1 MAICASFPAAAN
13 FTGSCRTGKRMQADG
28 LKQMSQ
34 TADSVRPTR
43 RRFRIMGLLFVTV
56 VINYLD
62 RSNISIAAP
71 SMVTEFRLDPVQLGL
86 VFSAFSWTYTP
97 FQLPGGWLVD
107 RIHPRILYPVA
118 IMLWSLA
125 TLSLGLANGLVVLIA
140 LRMAVGF
147 FEVPTFLINNR
158 IATTWFG
165 EKERATCIAVYTAAE
180 SVGLAFL
187 TPGLVWLK
195 IEFGWPSV
203 FFVTGTLGLLWSF
216 AFFRSYRDPADYP
229 GVNAAEIEQI
239 AESGGV
245 PDLTRR
251 SADRR
256 AAGGG
261 SLWRDL
267 AIVLGRRKLW
277 GIYFGHFVW
286 GTVGTFFR
294 SWFPTYLVTYRHF
307 TFIKAGFYVSLP
319 FLAVFL
325 GVLFSGV
332 ISDLLVRRGFSLTFA
347 RKAPIIGGLIFSTS
361 IVGANYVD
369 SEPLIILFLTFAFFC
384 NGVAS
389 IHWSLVSATAPER
402 LIGLTSSVFNFMG
415 GLAGILSPIVIGLLL
430 RAGDFRLPLV
440 FIAVIELLGV
450 CSYIFVVGKLERV
463 RG

>member
-1 MAICASFPAAAN
+1 MRATN
-13 FTGSCRTGKRMQADG
+13 
-28 LKQMSQ
+28 
-34 TADSVRPTR
+34 

-56 VINYLD
+56 TINYLD

-71 SMVTEFRLDPVQLGL
+71 SIAADFHIDPVQMGL

-107 RIHPRILYPVA
+107 RVSPRVLYPIA

-125 TLSLGLANGLVVLIA
+125 TLSLGLANGLVMLIA

-187 TPGLVWLK
+187 TPVLAWMKV
-195 IEFGWPSV
+195 EYGWPAVFIFTGSLGVAWSFV
-203 FFVTGTLGLLWSF
+203 FFQT
-216 AFFRSYRDPADYP
+216 YRDPADDRR
-229 GVNAAEIEQI
+229 VNAAEIAHI
-239 AESGGV
+239 AESGGL
-245 PDLTRR
+245 PDLTN
-251 SADRR
+251 R
-256 AAGGG
+256 AAGSGN
-261 SLWRDL
+261 LWRDL
-267 AIVLGRRKLW
+267 GIVLGRRKLW

-286 GTVGTFFR
+286 GVVGTFFR
-294 SWFPTYLVTYRHF
+294 TWFPTYLVTYRHF
-307 TFIKAGFYVSLP
+307 TFIKAGFYVSPP

-325 GVLFSGV
+325 GVLFSGTV
-332 ISDLLVRRGFSLTFA
+332 SDYLVRRGCSLTFS
-347 RKAPIIGGLIFSTS
+347 RKAPIIGGLICATT

-369 SEPLIILFLTFAFFC
+369 SQPLIIAFLTFAFFA

-415 GLAGILSPIVIGLLL
+415 GLAGVLSPIIVGFLLKG
-430 RAGDFRLPLV
+430 GDFRTPLT
-440 FIAVIELLGV
+440 FIAIIEVLGV
-450 CSYIFVVGKLERV
+450 LSYIFVVGKLERV
-463 RG
+463 RE

>member
-1 MAICASFPAAAN
+1 
-13 FTGSCRTGKRMQADG
+13 MQPSLAMHTDG
-28 LKQMSQ
+28 A
-34 TADSVRPTR
+34 TAPTNR
-43 RRFRIMGLLFVTV
+43 RYRIMGLLFVTV

-62 RSNISIAAP
+62 RSNVSIAAP
-71 SMVTEFRLDPVQLGL
+71 SIVSDFHLDPVQLGL
-86 VFSAFSWTYTP
+86 VFSAFAWTYTP

-107 RIHPRILYPVA
+107 RVRPRVLYPII
-118 IMLWSLA
+118 IMLWSFA
-125 TLSLGLANGLVVLIA
+125 SLSLGLANGLVVLIA

-165 EKERATCIAVYTAAE
+165 EKERASCIAVYTAAE

-187 TPGLVWLK
+187 TPVLAWLK
-195 IEFGWPSV
+195 VEYGWPSV
-203 FFVTGTLGLLWSF
+203 FFFTGALGLVWSVI
-216 AFFRSYRDPADYP
+216 FFRTYRDPTDDP
-229 GVNAAEIEQI
+229 GINTAELNYI
-239 AESGGV
+239 ASSGGI
-245 PDLTRR
+245 PDLTQR
-251 SADRR
+251 AATRR
-256 AAGGG
+256 ATAPG
-261 SLWRDL
+261 SLWRDFG
-267 AIVLGRRKLW
+267 IVLGRRKLW

-286 GTVGTFFR
+286 GTVGTFFT

-319 FLAVFL
+319 FLAVFF
-325 GVLFSGV
+325 GVLCSGT

-347 RKAPIIGGLIFSTS
+347 RKTPIIAGLICSTS

-369 SEPLIILFLTFAFFC
+369 SEPLIIMFLTFAFFC

-402 LIGLTSSVFNFMG
+402 LIGLTSSVFNFVG
-415 GLAGILSPIVIGLLL
+415 GLAGIMSPIIIGFLL

-440 FIAVIELLGV
+440 FIACIEALGV

-463 RG
+463 PE

>member
-1 MAICASFPAAAN
+1 MPANGLAQVEHATRTMA
-13 FTGSCRTGKRMQADG
+13 
-28 LKQMSQ
+28 
-34 TADSVRPTR
+34 PTN

-71 SMVTEFRLDPVQLGL
+71 SLASDFHLDPVQLGL

-107 RIHPRILYPVA
+107 RVHPRILYPVT

-125 TLSLGLANGLVVLIA
+125 TLSLGLANGLVMLIA

-187 TPGLVWLK
+187 TPVLVWLK
-195 IEFGWPSV
+195 LEFGWPSV
-203 FFVTGTLGLLWSF
+203 FFVTGTLGLFWSF
-216 AFFRSYRDPADYP
+216 VFFHSYRDPAEHP
-229 GVNAAEIEQI
+229 QVNAAEIRKI
-239 AESGGV
+239 ADSGGI
-245 PDLTRR
+245 PDLSRR
-251 SADRR
+251 SAAHR
-256 AAGGG
+256 AANKG
-261 SLWRDL
+261 SLLRDL
-267 AIVLGRRKLW
+267 GVVLGRRKLW

-294 SWFPTYLVTYRHF
+294 TWFPTYLVTYRHF
-307 TFIKAGFYVSLP
+307 TFIKAGFYISLP
-319 FLAVFL
+319 FLAVFV
-325 GVLFSGV
+325 GVLVSGAV
-332 ISDLLVRRGFSLTFA
+332 SDLLVRRGFSLTFA

-402 LIGLTSSVFNFMG
+402 LIGLTSSMFNFMG
-415 GLAGILSPIVIGLLL
+415 GLAGILSPIVIGFLL

-440 FIAVIELLGV
+440 FIAVIEAMGV
-450 CSYIFVVGKLERV
+450 FSYIFVVGKLERV
-463 RG
+463 RD

>member
-1 MAICASFPAAAN
+1 MPANGLTQATIASEI
-13 FTGSCRTGKRMQADG
+13 T
-28 LKQMSQ
+28 
-34 TADSVRPTR
+34 PTN
-43 RRFRIMGLLFVTV
+43 RRFFIMGLLFVTV

-71 SMVTEFRLDPVQLGL
+71 SLASEFRLDPVQLGL

-107 RIHPRILYPVA
+107 RVHPRILYPVI

-125 TLSLGLANGLVVLIA
+125 TLSLGLASGLITLIA

-158 IATTWFG
+158 IATIWFG

-187 TPGLVWLK
+187 TPVLVWLK
-195 IEFGWPSV
+195 VAFGWPSV
-203 FFVTGTLGLLWSF
+203 FFVTGVLGLLWSLM
-216 AFFRSYRDPADYP
+216 FFRTYRDPAEFP
-229 GVNAAEIEQI
+229 GVNAAEIRQI
-239 AESGGV
+239 ADSGGI
-245 PDLTRR
+245 PDLAHR
-251 SADRR
+251 AAAHR
-256 AAGGG
+256 AAGSG
-261 SLWRDL
+261 SVLRDL
-267 AIVLGRRKLW
+267 GIVLGRRKLW

-294 SWFPTYLVTYRHF
+294 TWFPTYLVTYRHF
-307 TFIKAGFYVSLP
+307 TFIKAGFYISLP
-319 FLAVFL
+319 FLAVFC
-325 GVLFSGV
+325 GVLCSGLV
-332 ISDLLVRRGFSLTFA
+332 SDLLVRRGFSLTFA
-347 RKAPIIGGLIFSTS
+347 RKAPIIGGLVLSTS

-402 LIGLTSSVFNFMG
+402 LIGLTSSVFNLMG
-415 GLAGILSPIVIGLLL
+415 GVAGILSPIVIGLLL
-430 RAGDFRLPLV
+430 RAGDFRLPLI
-440 FIAVIELLGV
+440 FIAVIEVLGV
-450 CSYIFVVGKLERV
+450 CSYIFVVGRLERV
-463 RG
+463 PE

>member
-1 MAICASFPAAAN
+1 MP
-13 FTGSCRTGKRMQADG
+13 K
-28 LKQMSQ
+28 
-34 TADSVRPTR
+34 PTN
-43 RRFRIMGLLFVTV
+43 RRFRVMGLLFVTV

-62 RSNISIAAP
+62 RSNLSIAAP
-71 SMVTEFRLDPVQLGL
+71 GMASEFQLDPVQLGL
-86 VFSAFSWTYTP
+86 VFSAFAWTYTP

-107 RIHPRILYPVA
+107 RVHPRILYPA
-118 IMLWSLA
+118 IIMLWSLA
-125 TLSLGLANGLVVLIA
+125 TLTTGLANGLVALIA

-187 TPGLVWLK
+187 TPVLVWLK
-195 IEFGWPSV
+195 VEFGWPSI
-203 FFVTGTLGLLWSF
+203 FFMTGALGLVWSLV
-216 AFFRSYRDPADYP
+216 FFRSYHDPAGDP
-229 GVNAAEIEQI
+229 GTNAEEIRQI
-239 AESGGV
+239 AESGGI
-245 PDLTRR
+245 PDLSQR

-256 AAGGG
+256 AEGGG
-261 SLWRDL
+261 SPWRDL
-267 AIVLGRRKLW
+267 GIVLGRRKLW

-286 GTVGTFFR
+286 GVVGTFFR

-325 GVLFSGV
+325 GVLFSGAV
-332 ISDLLVRRGFSLTFA
+332 SDFLVRRGFSLTFA
-347 RKAPIIGGLIFSTS
+347 RKAPIIGGLMFSTS

-415 GLAGILSPIVIGLLL
+415 GVAGILSPIVIGFLLK
-430 RAGDFRLPLV
+430 AGDFRLPLV
-440 FIAVIELLGV
+440 FIAVIEALGV
-450 CSYIFVVGKLERV
+450 LSYIFVVGKLERV
-463 RG
+463 KE

>member
-1 MAICASFPAAAN
+1 MQSTSVAQAAGVVA
-13 FTGSCRTGKRMQADG
+13 
-28 LKQMSQ
+28 
-34 TADSVRPTR
+34 PTR
-43 RRFRIMGLLFVTV
+43 RRYRIMGLLFVTV

-62 RSNISIAAP
+62 RSNVSIAAP
-71 SMVTEFRLDPVQLGL
+71 SLVDEFHLSPVQLGL
-86 VFSAFSWTYTP
+86 VFSAFAWTYTP

-107 RIHPRILYPVA
+107 RVQPRVLYP
-118 IMLWSLA
+118 IIILLWSLA
-125 TLSLGLANGLVVLIA
+125 TLSLGLANGLIALIA

-165 EKERATCIAVYTAAE
+165 EKDRATCIAVYTAAQ

-187 TPGLVWLK
+187 TPLLVWLK
-195 IEFGWPSV
+195 VAFGWPAV
-203 FFVTGTLGLLWSF
+203 FIFTGILGLLWSLG
-216 AFFRSYRDPADYP
+216 FFKIYRDPTDDP
-229 GVNAAEIEQI
+229 GANAAELEAI
-239 AESGGV
+239 ASSGGI

-251 SADRR
+251 TTVSRGSR
-256 AAGGG
+256 SG

-267 AIVLGRRKLW
+267 GIVLGRRKLW

-286 GTVGTFFR
+286 GTVGTFFT

-325 GVLFSGV
+325 GVLCSGT

-347 RKAPIIGGLIFSTS
+347 RKTPIIGGLICSTS
-361 IVGANYVD
+361 IVGANFVD

-402 LIGLTSSVFNFMG
+402 LIGLTSSVFNCIG
-415 GLAGILSPIVIGLLL
+415 GIAGIMSPIVIGFLL

-440 FIAVIELLGV
+440 FIACIEALGV
-450 CSYIFVVGKLERV
+450 FSYIFVVGRLERV
-463 RG
+463 PE

>member
-1 MAICASFPAAAN
+1 
-13 FTGSCRTGKRMQADG
+13 
-28 LKQMSQ
+28 
-34 TADSVRPTR
+34 
-43 RRFRIMGLLFVTV
+43 MGLLFVTI

-71 SMVTEFRLDPVQLGL
+71 SLTAEFHLDPVQLGL
-86 VFSAFSWTYTP
+86 VFSAFSWTYTT

-107 RIHPRILYPVA
+107 RVHPRVLYPAV

-125 TLSLGLANGLVVLIA
+125 TLSLGLANGLVALIA

-165 EKERATCIAVYTAAE
+165 EKERATCIAIYTAAE

-187 TPGLVWLK
+187 TPILFWIKTAFGWPTIFLVTGALGLVWS
-195 IEFGWPSV
+195 FV
-203 FFVTGTLGLLWSF
+203 FS
-216 AFFRSYRDPADYP
+216 RIYRDPADTK
-229 GVNAAEIEQI
+229 GVNAAEIRQI
-239 AESGGV
+239 AESGGI
-245 PDLTRR
+245 PDLSQRV
-251 SADRR
+251 ADRR
-256 AAGGG
+256 KTTATTP
-261 SLWRDL
+261 WRDL
-267 AIVLGRRKLW
+267 RIVLGRRKLW

-286 GTVGTFFR
+286 GTVGTFFY

-325 GVLFSGV
+325 GVLCSGAL
-332 ISDLLVRRGFSLTFA
+332 SDLLVRKGFSLTFA
-347 RKAPIIGGLIFSTS
+347 RKAPIIGGLICATS
-361 IVGANYVD
+361 IVGANYTD
-369 SEPLIILFLTFAFFC
+369 SEPLIIVFLTFAFFC

-402 LIGLTSSVFNFMG
+402 LIGLTSSVFNCMG
-415 GLAGILSPIVIGLLL
+415 GVAGILSPIVVGLLL
-430 RAGDFRLPLV
+430 RSGDFRLPLV
-440 FIAVIELLGV
+440 FIAVIEALGV

-463 RG
+463 RE

>member
-1 MAICASFPAAAN
+1 MPITRTAQAYPAAAA
-13 FTGSCRTGKRMQADG
+13 S
-28 LKQMSQ
+28 
-34 TADSVRPTR
+34 RPTK
-43 RRFRIMGLLFVTV
+43 RRFRIMGLLFITI

-71 SMVTEFRLDPVQLGL
+71 SLTAEFHLDPVQLGL
-86 VFSAFSWTYTP
+86 VFSAFSWTYTT

-107 RIHPRILYPVA
+107 RVHPRVLYPAV

-125 TLSLGLANGLVVLIA
+125 TLSLGLANGLVALIA

-187 TPGLVWLK
+187 TPILFWIK
-195 IEFGWPSV
+195 TAFGWPSI
-203 FFVTGTLGLLWSF
+203 FLATGALGLVWSF
-216 AFFRSYRDPADYP
+216 TFARVYRDPAETK
-229 GVNAAEIEQI
+229 GVNAAEIRKI
-239 AESGGV
+239 AESGGI
-245 PDLTRR
+245 PDLSLRVANRR
-251 SADRR
+251 KT
-256 AAGGG
+256 AATTP
-261 SLWRDL
+261 WRDL

-286 GTVGTFFR
+286 GTVGTFFY

-325 GVLFSGV
+325 GVLCSGSL
-332 ISDLLVRRGFSLTFA
+332 SDLLVRKGFSLTFA
-347 RKAPIIGGLIFSTS
+347 RKAPIIGGLVCATS

-369 SEPLIILFLTFAFFC
+369 SEPLIMLFLTFAFFC

-402 LIGLTSSVFNFMG
+402 LIGLTSSVFNCMG
-415 GLAGILSPIVIGLLL
+415 GVAGILSPIVVGFLL
-430 RAGDFRLPLV
+430 RSGDFRLPLV
-440 FIAVIELLGV
+440 FIAVIEVLGV
-450 CSYIFVVGKLERV
+450 CSYLFVVGKLERV
-463 RG
+463 SE